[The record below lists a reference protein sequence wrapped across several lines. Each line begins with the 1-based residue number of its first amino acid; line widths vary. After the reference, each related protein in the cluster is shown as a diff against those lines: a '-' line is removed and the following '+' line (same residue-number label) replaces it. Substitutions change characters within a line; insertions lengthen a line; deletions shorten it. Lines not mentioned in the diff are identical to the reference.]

1 MFHFRSLSENRPNC
15 FVNQFPSE
23 MLLTVKDAL
32 AVVARRVVSSSI
44 GSKYNSTLETE
55 PSWLPTTFNLVTELP
70 NSFHI
75 SSREK
80 KSEYTMSMFLV
91 QILSGNV
98 CPLVNASLVTRK

>member
-70 NSFHI
+70 KFVSYFQQ
-75 SSREK
+75 REK
-80 KSEYTMSMFLV
+80 E
-91 QILSGNV
+91 
-98 CPLVNASLVTRK
+98 